1 MFMHAHTQVHRKSL
15 QKREAIFI
23 PRSKACSG
31 SSLVGSEGLARF
43 MVWGRLAPSA
53 QLAVHCLL
61 PLIRLSSPY
70 AQAAFPHRTWPPPAF
85 HVMLAPPCSCSHPT
99 ALSHTV
105 PGTRHRV
112 PEALEG
118 LPWVQSSHC
127 FSHFPLHKPALPFPE
142 AYTCH
147 YASWGSL
154 HSCDWVDLPNHLLT
168 PPSDNISLFIAH
180 PRYKVTKVVTLPA
193 ILWRDCF
200 SNSVSLGK
208 PYLNG
213 SSLTVSS
220 GFSPQPEG
228 AYTEEFV
235 SCWR

>member
-1 MFMHAHTQVHRKSL
+1 MLTHKFTGRVC
-15 QKREAIFI
+15 KRGR
-23 PRSKACSG
+23 PY
-31 SSLVGSEGLARF
+31 SSQGAKPAVEVAWLEVKGWL
-43 MVWGRLAPSA
+43 VWGRLAPSA

-118 LPWVQSSHC
+118 LRWVQSSHC
-127 FSHFPLHKPALPFPE
+127 FSHFPLHKPALPSPE

-154 HSCDWVDLPNHLLT
+154 HSCD
-168 PPSDNISLFIAH
+168 
-180 PRYKVTKVVTLPA
+180 
-193 ILWRDCF
+193 
-200 SNSVSLGK
+200 
-208 PYLNG
+208 
-213 SSLTVSS
+213 
-220 GFSPQPEG
+220 
-228 AYTEEFV
+228 
-235 SCWR
+235 

>member
-105 PGTRHRV
+105 PGQGTGCLRHWRAF
-112 PEALEG
+112 PG
-118 LPWVQSSHC
+118 FNLPTASPTFHC
-127 FSHFPLHKPALPFPE
+127 TNQPSPFLR
-142 AYTCH
+142 H
-147 YASWGSL
+147 
-154 HSCDWVDLPNHLLT
+154 
-168 PPSDNISLFIAH
+168 I
-180 PRYKVTKVVTLPA
+180 PA
-193 ILWRDCF
+193 IMLPGVAF
-200 SNSVSLGK
+200 IPVIELT
-208 PYLNG
+208 YLTIF
-213 SSLTVSS
+213 LLL
-220 GFSPQPEG
+220 PLIIL
-228 AYTEEFV
+228 AYLLHIPGIKLQ
-235 SCWR
+235 R